1 MALFEPTNITPD
13 EKGAFGNGVV
23 DITKGLAVSWQVNG
37 NAATPMTGCSVKI
50 MENNAESTFVYM
62 TPVETINPPFYPT
75 DEKGIPIPYTTYIPY
90 DILFTGR
97 TYEVESS
104 TITVTNVNYDTLL
117 EQVGQKGRY
126 TFSYNAGNWHIAGGI
141 EPDLGIYGISYTG
154 TPQNGDVISVVC
166 GSGMHNGS
174 EYKLQI
180 TQLANR
186 QVVTQKSASVF
197 LTRSTPSLTINGFDL
212 PVSSKKYTFAA
223 TYKQAQE
230 DALMWARWQLA
241 SVSEQGERTEVYDTG
256 RMYGVA
262 VLKLTADGLMSGSS
276 YSVRCSGETVNGV
289 MVDSGWEAFLV
300 QYSLQPTGGDLS
312 ARCAAGADAVR
323 LSLDTEANKELLPQ
337 WRAENYNVSYYRKG
351 NGTLLQKLF
360 TLPITQST
368 ALDYSAVSQQG
379 PYTYYAFLEN
389 GENFLYAPLTSAPIS
404 PCWWNWTLLSCAPQE
419 DGTYLVEREFRF
431 RDNVATRE
439 ISNGNS
445 PSVLQNFTRY
455 PTVQRAPQ
463 NCQSGTLTA
472 LIGVASKGAYADTIE
487 QRNAIWALSTTQ
499 NTLFLKNRK
508 GDLMMV
514 AISGEITMQTGDNT
528 PQQTQTA
535 TIPWVE
541 VGSAE
546 NVALYALSD
555 K

>member
-37 NAATPMTGCSVKI
+37 NAATPMTGCSITI
-50 MENNAESTFVYM
+50 MENNAESTFVYE
-62 TPVETINPPFYPT
+62 TPIETINPPFYPT

-90 DILFTGR
+90 DILVTGR

-104 TITVTNVNYDTLL
+104 TITVTAVNYDTLL
-117 EQVGQKGRY
+117 EKVGQKGRY
-126 TFSYNAGNWHIAGGI
+126 TFSYNAGSWHLAGGA
-141 EPDLGIYGISYTG
+141 EPDIGIYGISYTG

-262 VLKLTADGLMSGSS
+262 VLELTADGLMPGSS

-300 QYSLQPTGGDLS
+300 QYSFQPTGGDLS

-351 NGTLLQKLF
+351 RSTLLQKLF

>member
-23 DITKGLAVSWQVNG
+23 DITKGLAISWQVNG
-37 NAATPMTGCSVKI
+37 NAATPMTGCSITI
-50 MENNAESTFVYM
+50 MLNNAESTFVYA
-62 TPVETINPPFYPT
+62 TPIETINPPFYPT

-97 TYEVESS
+97 TYKVESS
-104 TITVTNVNYDTLL
+104 TITVTSVNYGTFL
-117 EQVGQKGRY
+117 EKVGQNGRY
-126 TFSYNAGNWHIAGGI
+126 TFSYSSGNWHIAGGT
-141 EPDLGIYGISYTG
+141 EPDLGTYGISYTG
-154 TPQNGDVISVVC
+154 TPQDGDVIVVVC
-166 GSGMHNGS
+166 GTGMQNGL
-174 EYKLQI
+174 EYKLLI
-180 TQLANR
+180 TQFADK
-186 QVVTQKSASVF
+186 QTVTQKSASVF
-197 LTRSTPSLTINGFDL
+197 LARSTPTLTINGFDL
-212 PVSSKKYTFAA
+212 PVSSQKYTFAA
-223 TYKQAQE
+223 TYSQAQG

-241 SVSEQGERTEVYDTG
+241 AVGEQGERTEIYDTG

-262 VLKLTADGLMSGSS
+262 VLKLTVDGLMSRSS

-289 MVDSGWEAFLV
+289 LVDSDWVAFPV

-312 ARCAAGADAVR
+312 ARCAAGTDAIK
-323 LSLDTEANKELLPQ
+323 LSLDTEANETLLPQ
-337 WRAENYNVSYYRKG
+337 WRAENYNASYYRKG
-351 NGTLLQKLF
+351 SGALLQKLF

-389 GENFLYAPLTSAPIS
+389 GENFLYAPLTSDPIS
-404 PCWWNWTLLSCAPQE
+404 PCWWNWSLLSCVAQE

-431 RDNVATRE
+431 RDNVTTGA

-463 NCQSGTLTA
+463 NYQSGTLTA
-472 LIGVASKGAYADTIE
+472 LIGVASKGVYADTIE

-508 GDLMMV
+508 GDLLMI

-555 K
+555 E

>member
-23 DITKGLAVSWQVNG
+23 DITKGLTVSWQVNG
-37 NAATPMTGCSVKI
+37 NAATPMTGCSITI
-50 MENNAESTFVYM
+50 MENNAESTFVYE
-62 TPVETINPPFYPT
+62 TPIETINPPFYPT

-126 TFSYNAGNWHIAGGI
+126 TFSYNAGAWHIAGGT

-154 TPQNGDVISVVC
+154 TPQNGDIIAVVC
-166 GSGMHNGS
+166 GSGMQNGS
-174 EYKLQI
+174 EYKLLI
-180 TQLANR
+180 TQLANG

-197 LTRSTPSLTINGFDL
+197 LTRSTPTLTINGFDL

-223 TYKQAQE
+223 TYSQAQR

-241 SVSEQGERTEVYDTG
+241 SVGEQGERTEVYDTG

-276 YSVRCSGETVNGV
+276 YSVRCSGETVNGI

-351 NGTLLQKLF
+351 RGTLLQKLF
-360 TLPITQST
+360 TLPITKST

-389 GENFLYAPLTSAPIS
+389 GENFLYAPLTSAPVS
-404 PCWWNWTLLSCAPQE
+404 PCWWNWTLLSCAAQE

-555 K
+555 E